1 MIIMKRLLFIC
12 LTLLITSVASYAD
25 NAYDVEYIF
34 ERQELPKGSKCL
46 DRYENVKEVKYVLVP
61 IELEK
66 GTYEAEIKQ
75 IDSNLYEL
83 KFGYDDVIYIET
95 NYCHKYTSYGDKA
108 ILIVNDRYSYK
119 KAKVV
124 FM

>member
-1 MIIMKRLLFIC
+1 MKRLIIIF
-12 LTLLITSVASYAD
+12 LTLLITGVASYAED
-25 NAYDVEYIF
+25 TYEVEYIL
-34 ERQELPKGSKCL
+34 ERQEMPKGSKCL
-46 DRYENVKEVKYVLVP
+46 DRYDNVKEVKYVLVP
-61 IELEK
+61 IKLEK
-66 GTYEAEIKQ
+66 GTYEATIKR

-95 NYCHKYTSYGDKA
+95 RYCYKYTSYGDKA

-119 KAKVV
+119 KPKVV

>member
-1 MIIMKRLLFIC
+1 MKRLIIIF
-12 LTLLITSVASYAD
+12 LTLLFTSVASYAED
-25 NAYDVEYIF
+25 TFEVEYIF
-34 ERQELPKGSKCL
+34 ERQELPEGSKCL
-46 DRYENVKEVKYVLVP
+46 DRNENVKDVKYVLIP

-66 GTYEAEIKQ
+66 GTYEATIKR

-95 NYCHKYTSYGDKA
+95 RYCYKYTSYGDKA

>member
-1 MIIMKRLLFIC
+1 MKRLLFIS
-12 LTLLITSVASYAD
+12 LILFITSVASYAED
-25 NAYDVEYIF
+25 SFEVEYIL
-34 ERQELPKGSKCL
+34 ERQELPRGSKCL
-46 DRYENVKEVKYVLVP
+46 DRYENVKDAKYVLVP

-66 GTYEAEIKQ
+66 GTYEAEIKR
-75 IDSNLYEL
+75 IGSNLYEL

-95 NYCHKYTSYGDKA
+95 NYCYKYTSYGDKA

-124 FM
+124 FL

>member
-1 MIIMKRLLFIC
+1 MKRLIIIFF
-12 LTLLITSVASYAD
+12 TVLITGMASYAED
-25 NAYDVEYIF
+25 AFEVENIL

-46 DRYENVKEVKYVLVP
+46 DRYDNVKEVKYVLIP

-66 GTYEAEIKQ
+66 GTYEATIKR

-83 KFGYDDVIYIET
+83 RFGYDDAIYIET
-95 NYCHKYTSYGDKA
+95 SYCYKYTSYGDKA

-124 FM
+124 FI

>member
-1 MIIMKRLLFIC
+1 MKSLIIILF
-12 LTLLITSVASYAD
+12 TVLITGVASYAED
-25 NAYDVEYIF
+25 TFEVENIL

-46 DRYENVKEVKYVLVP
+46 DRYDNVKEVKYVLIP

-66 GTYEAEIKQ
+66 GTYEATIKR

-83 KFGYDDVIYIET
+83 RFGYDDVIYIET
-95 NYCHKYTSYGDKA
+95 SYCYKYTSYGDKA
-108 ILIVNDRYSYK
+108 LLIVNDRYSYK

-124 FM
+124 FL

>member
-1 MIIMKRLLFIC
+1 MKRLIIIF
-12 LTLLITSVASYAD
+12 LTLLITGVASYAED
-25 NAYDVEYIF
+25 TYEVEYIL
-34 ERQELPKGSKCL
+34 ERQEMPKGSKCL
-46 DRYENVKEVKYVLVP
+46 DRYDNVKEVKYVLVP
-61 IELEK
+61 IKLEK
-66 GTYEAEIKQ
+66 GTYEATIKR

-83 KFGYDDVIYIET
+83 KFGYDNVIYIET
-95 NYCHKYTSYGDKA
+95 RYCYKYTSYGDKA

>member
-1 MIIMKRLLFIC
+1 MKRLIIIFF
-12 LTLLITSVASYAD
+12 TVLITDMASYAED
-25 NAYDVEYIF
+25 AFEVENIL

-46 DRYENVKEVKYVLVP
+46 DRYDNVKELKYVLIP

-66 GTYEAEIKQ
+66 GTYEATIKR

-83 KFGYDDVIYIET
+83 RFGYDDAIYIET
-95 NYCHKYTSYGDKA
+95 SYCYKYTSYGDKA

-124 FM
+124 FI

>member
-1 MIIMKRLLFIC
+1 MKRLIIILF
-12 LTLLITSVASYAD
+12 TVLITGVASYAED
-25 NAYDVEYIF
+25 TFEVENIL

-46 DRYENVKEVKYVLVP
+46 DRYDNLKEVKYVLIP

-66 GTYEAEIKQ
+66 GTYEATIKR

-83 KFGYDDVIYIET
+83 RFGYDDVIYIET
-95 NYCHKYTSYGDKA
+95 SYCYKYTSYGDKA
-108 ILIVNDRYSYK
+108 LLIVNDRYSYK

-124 FM
+124 FL

>member
-1 MIIMKRLLFIC
+1 MKRLIIIF
-12 LTLLITSVASYAD
+12 LTLLFTSVASYAED
-25 NAYDVEYIF
+25 TFEVEYIF
-34 ERQELPKGSKCL
+34 ERQELPEGSKCL
-46 DRYENVKEVKYVLVP
+46 DRNENVKDVKYVLIP

-66 GTYEAEIKQ
+66 GTYEATIKR

-95 NYCHKYTSYGDKA
+95 RYCYKYTSYGDKA

-119 KAKVV
+119 KPKVV

>member
-1 MIIMKRLLFIC
+1 MKRLIFIF
-12 LTLLITSVASYAD
+12 LTLLFTSVASYAED
-25 NAYDVEYIF
+25 TFEVEYIF
-34 ERQELPKGSKCL
+34 ERQELPEGSKCL
-46 DRYENVKEVKYVLVP
+46 DRNENVKDVKYVLIP

-66 GTYEAEIKQ
+66 GTYEATIKR

-95 NYCHKYTSYGDKA
+95 RYCYKYTSYGDKA

-119 KAKVV
+119 KPKVV

>member
-1 MIIMKRLLFIC
+1 MRRFLFIS
-12 LTLLITSVASYAD
+12 LVLLLTSVTSYAED
-25 NAYDVEYIF
+25 ACEVEYIF
-34 ERQELPKGSKCL
+34 ERQELPQGSKCL
-46 DRYENVKEVKYVLVP
+46 DRYENVKEAKYVLVP

-66 GTYEAEIKQ
+66 GTYEAEIKR

-95 NYCHKYTSYGDKA
+95 NYCYKYTSYGDKA

-124 FM
+124 FI

>member
-1 MIIMKRLLFIC
+1 MKRLIIIF
-12 LTLLITSVASYAD
+12 LTLLITGVASYAED
-25 NAYDVEYIF
+25 TYEVEYIL

-46 DRYENVKEVKYVLVP
+46 DRYENVKEVKYVLIP

-66 GTYEAEIKQ
+66 GTYEAEIKR

-83 KFGYDDVIYIET
+83 KFGYNDVIYIET
-95 NYCHKYTSYGDKA
+95 RYCYKYTSYGDKA

>member
-1 MIIMKRLLFIC
+1 MKRLIIIF
-12 LTLLITSVASYAD
+12 LTVFMASVAAYAED
-25 NAYDVEYIF
+25 TFEVEKIL

-46 DRYENVKEVKYVLVP
+46 DRYDNVKEVKYVLIP

-66 GTYEAEIKQ
+66 GTYEAEIKR

-95 NYCHKYTSYGDKA
+95 NYCYKYTSYGDKA
-108 ILIVNDRYSYK
+108 LLIVNDRYSYK
-119 KAKVV
+119 KPKVV
-124 FM
+124 FL

>member
-1 MIIMKRLLFIC
+1 MKRLIIILF
-12 LTLLITSVASYAD
+12 TVLITGVASYAED
-25 NAYDVEYIF
+25 TFEVENIL

-46 DRYENVKEVKYVLVP
+46 DRYDNVKEVKYVLIP

-66 GTYEAEIKQ
+66 GTYEATIKR

-95 NYCHKYTSYGDKA
+95 KYCYKYTSYGDKA

-119 KAKVV
+119 KPKVV
-124 FM
+124 FL

>member
-1 MIIMKRLLFIC
+1 MKRLSIIF
-12 LTLLITSVASYAD
+12 LTLLITGVASYAED
-25 NAYDVEYIF
+25 TYEVEYIL
-34 ERQELPKGSKCL
+34 ERQEMPKGSKCL
-46 DRYENVKEVKYVLVP
+46 DRYDNVKEVKYVLVP
-61 IELEK
+61 IKLEK
-66 GTYEAEIKQ
+66 GTYEATIKR

-95 NYCHKYTSYGDKA
+95 RYCYKYTSYGDKA

>member
-1 MIIMKRLLFIC
+1 MKRLIIILF
-12 LTLLITSVASYAD
+12 TVLITGVASYAED
-25 NAYDVEYIF
+25 TFEVENIL
-34 ERQELPKGSKCL
+34 ERQELPKGIKCL
-46 DRYENVKEVKYVLVP
+46 DRYDNVKEVKYVLIP

-66 GTYEAEIKQ
+66 GTYEATIKR

-83 KFGYDDVIYIET
+83 RFGYDDVIYIET
-95 NYCHKYTSYGDKA
+95 SYCYKYTSYGDKA

-124 FM
+124 FL

>member
-1 MIIMKRLLFIC
+1 MKRLLLIS
-12 LTLLITSVASYAD
+12 LTLLLTSLVSLAED
-25 NAYDVEYIF
+25 VFEVEYIF

-66 GTYEAEIKQ
+66 GTYEAEIKR

-108 ILIVNDRYSYK
+108 LLIVNDRYSYK
-119 KAKVV
+119 KPKVV
-124 FM
+124 FL

>member
-1 MIIMKRLLFIC
+1 MKRLIIIF
-12 LTLLITSVASYAD
+12 LTLLITGVASYAED
-25 NAYDVEYIF
+25 TYEVEYIL
-34 ERQELPKGSKCL
+34 ERQEMPKGSKCL
-46 DRYENVKEVKYVLVP
+46 DRYDNVKEVKYVLVP
-61 IELEK
+61 IKLEK
-66 GTYEAEIKQ
+66 GTYEATIKR

-95 NYCHKYTSYGDKA
+95 RYCYKYTSYGDKA

>member
-1 MIIMKRLLFIC
+1 MKRLIIIF
-12 LTLLITSVASYAD
+12 LTTLIASVGAYAED
-25 NAYDVEYIF
+25 TFKVETIL

-46 DRYENVKEVKYVLVP
+46 DRYDNVKEVKYVLIP

-66 GTYEAEIKQ
+66 GTYEATIKR

-95 NYCHKYTSYGDKA
+95 SYCYKYTSYGDKA
-108 ILIVNDRYSYK
+108 LLIVNDRYSYK
-119 KAKVV
+119 KPKVV
-124 FM
+124 FL

>member
-1 MIIMKRLLFIC
+1 MKRLIIIF
-12 LTLLITSVASYAD
+12 LTLLFTSVASYAED
-25 NAYDVEYIF
+25 TFEVEYIF
-34 ERQELPKGSKCL
+34 ERQELPEGSKCL
-46 DRYENVKEVKYVLVP
+46 DRNENVKDVKYVLIP

-66 GTYEAEIKQ
+66 GTYEAEIKR
-75 IDSNLYEL
+75 IDNNLYEL

-95 NYCHKYTSYGDKA
+95 NYCYKYTSYGDKA

-124 FM
+124 FL

>member
-1 MIIMKRLLFIC
+1 MKRLIFIFI
-12 LTLLITSVASYAD
+12 TVLIASVAAYAED
-25 NAYDVEYIF
+25 TFEVENIL
-34 ERQELPKGSKCL
+34 ERQELPKGSKCI
-46 DRYENVKEVKYVLVP
+46 DRYDNVKEVKYVLIP

-66 GTYEAEIKQ
+66 GTYEATIKR

-95 NYCHKYTSYGDKA
+95 NYCYKYTSYGDKA

-119 KAKVV
+119 KPKVV
-124 FM
+124 FL

>member
-1 MIIMKRLLFIC
+1 MKRLLFIS
-12 LTLLITSVASYAD
+12 LIVLLTSVASFAED
-25 NAYDVEYIF
+25 AFEVEYIF

-46 DRYENVKEVKYVLVP
+46 DRYENVKEVKYVLIP

-66 GTYEAEIKQ
+66 GTYEAEIKR

-95 NYCHKYTSYGDKA
+95 NYCYKYTSYGDKA

-119 KAKVV
+119 KTKVV

>member
-1 MIIMKRLLFIC
+1 MKRLIIILF
-12 LTLLITSVASYAD
+12 TVLITGVASYAED
-25 NAYDVEYIF
+25 TFEVENIL

-46 DRYENVKEVKYVLVP
+46 DRYDNVKEVKYVLIP

-66 GTYEAEIKQ
+66 GTYEATIKR

-95 NYCHKYTSYGDKA
+95 SYCYKYTSYGDKA

-124 FM
+124 FL

>member
-1 MIIMKRLLFIC
+1 MKRLIFIF
-12 LTLLITSVASYAD
+12 LTLILTGVTSYAED
-25 NAYDVEYIF
+25 TFDVVNIL
-34 ERQELPKGSKCL
+34 ERQELPKGSKCI
-46 DRYENVKEVKYVLVP
+46 DRNDNVKEAKYILVP

-66 GTYEAEIKQ
+66 GTYEATIRR

-83 KFGYDDVIYIET
+83 KFRYDDVIYIET
-95 NYCHKYTSYGDKA
+95 SYCYKYTSYGDKA

-119 KAKVV
+119 KPKVV

>member
-1 MIIMKRLLFIC
+1 MKRLLFIC

-66 GTYEAEIKQ
+66 GTYEAEIKR

-83 KFGYDDVIYIET
+83 KFGYGDVIYIET
-95 NYCHKYTSYGDKA
+95 NYCYKYTSYGDKA

>member
-1 MIIMKRLLFIC
+1 MKRLIFIF
-12 LTLLITSVASYAD
+12 LTLLVTGLASYAED
-25 NAYDVEYIF
+25 TFEVEYIF
-34 ERQELPKGSKCL
+34 ERQELPEGSKCL
-46 DRYENVKEVKYVLVP
+46 DRNENVKDVKYVLIP

-66 GTYEAEIKQ
+66 GTYEATIKR

-95 NYCHKYTSYGDKA
+95 RYCYKYTSYGDKA

-124 FM
+124 FI

>member
-1 MIIMKRLLFIC
+1 MKRLIIIF
-12 LTLLITSVASYAD
+12 LTLLITGVASYAED
-25 NAYDVEYIF
+25 TYEVEYIL
-34 ERQELPKGSKCL
+34 ERQEMPKGSKCL
-46 DRYENVKEVKYVLVP
+46 DRYDNVKEVKYVLVP

-66 GTYEAEIKQ
+66 GTYEATIKR

-83 KFGYDDVIYIET
+83 KFGYNDVIYIET

>member
-1 MIIMKRLLFIC
+1 MKRLFFIS
-12 LTLLITSVASYAD
+12 LVLLLTSVATFAED
-25 NAYDVEYIF
+25 TFEVENIL

-46 DRYENVKEVKYVLVP
+46 DRYDNVKEVKYVLIP

-66 GTYEAEIKQ
+66 GTYEAEIKR

-95 NYCHKYTSYGDKA
+95 RSCYKYTSYGDKA

-124 FM
+124 FL

>member
-1 MIIMKRLLFIC
+1 MKRLIFIF
-12 LTLLITSVASYAD
+12 LTLLITGVTSYAED
-25 NAYDVEYIF
+25 TYEIEYIL

-46 DRYENVKEVKYVLVP
+46 DGYDNVKKVKYVLVP

-66 GTYEAEIKQ
+66 GTYEATIKR

-95 NYCHKYTSYGDKA
+95 RYCYKYTSYGDKA

>member
-1 MIIMKRLLFIC
+1 MKRLIIIF
-12 LTLLITSVASYAD
+12 LTLLITGVASYAED
-25 NAYDVEYIF
+25 TYEVEYIL
-34 ERQELPKGSKCL
+34 ERQEMPKGSKCL
-46 DRYENVKEVKYVLVP
+46 DRYDNVKEVKYVLLP

-66 GTYEAEIKQ
+66 GTYEATIKR

-83 KFGYDDVIYIET
+83 KFGYNDVIYIET
-95 NYCHKYTSYGDKA
+95 RYCYKYTSYGDKA

>member
-1 MIIMKRLLFIC
+1 MKRLIIIF
-12 LTLLITSVASYAD
+12 LTLLSTGVASYAED
-25 NAYDVEYIF
+25 TYEVEYIL
-34 ERQELPKGSKCL
+34 ERQEMPKGSKCL
-46 DRYENVKEVKYVLVP
+46 DRYDNVKEVKYVLVP
-61 IELEK
+61 IKLEK
-66 GTYEAEIKQ
+66 GTYEATIKR

-95 NYCHKYTSYGDKA
+95 RYCYKYTSYGDKA

>member
-1 MIIMKRLLFIC
+1 MKRLIIIF
-12 LTLLITSVASYAD
+12 LTLLFTSVASYAED
-25 NAYDVEYIF
+25 TFEVEYIF

-46 DRYENVKEVKYVLVP
+46 DRNENVKDVKYVLIP

-66 GTYEAEIKQ
+66 GTYEATIKR

-95 NYCHKYTSYGDKA
+95 RYCYKYTSYGDKA

>member
-1 MIIMKRLLFIC
+1 MKRLLFIS
-12 LTLLITSVASYAD
+12 LIVLLTSVASFAED
-25 NAYDVEYIF
+25 AFEVEYIF

-46 DRYENVKEVKYVLVP
+46 DRYENVKEVK
-61 IELEK
+61 
-66 GTYEAEIKQ
+66 TYEAEIKR

-95 NYCHKYTSYGDKA
+95 NYCYKYTSYGDKA

-124 FM
+124 FL

>member
-1 MIIMKRLLFIC
+1 MKRLIIIF
-12 LTLLITSVASYAD
+12 LTLLITGVASYAED
-25 NAYDVEYIF
+25 TYEVEYIL
-34 ERQELPKGSKCL
+34 ERQEMPKGSKCL
-46 DRYENVKEVKYVLVP
+46 DRYDNVKEVKYVLVP
-61 IELEK
+61 IKLEK
-66 GTYEAEIKQ
+66 GTYEATIKR

-83 KFGYDDVIYIET
+83 KFGYNDVIYIET
-95 NYCHKYTSYGDKA
+95 RYCYKYTSYGDKA